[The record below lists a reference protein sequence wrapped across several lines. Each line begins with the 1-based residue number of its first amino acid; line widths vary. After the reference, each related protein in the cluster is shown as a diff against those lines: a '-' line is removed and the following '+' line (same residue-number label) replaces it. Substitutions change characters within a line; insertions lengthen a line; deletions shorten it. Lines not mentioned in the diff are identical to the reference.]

1 MLRLVVVLLLFPF
14 TALLYAEQGTQS
26 ASEAMQA
33 GNYAIAYCLWQPQAE
48 AGDSVAQYNIGWM
61 YHNGYGLVIDD
72 KQAQYW
78 WQLAAEQ
85 GHTEAQFALA
95 MLYTQGT
102 RQIKKSMEDAIPY
115 YLEAAHAGHE
125 DARLVLR
132 SLFVPDD
139 KLRGKFAPQLNDE
152 DWALLGTKVRI
163 KSNRAN
169 LRRDATVES
178 DIITTLDQGQ
188 ELVEVARQKKWIQVI
203 KPGEGISGWM
213 HASLL
218 EEETMRTPPPAGP
231 YSGSA
236 AVK

>member
-1 MLRLVVVLLLFPF
+1 MLRLVAVLLLFPF
-14 TALLYAEQGTQS
+14 MVPLHAEEESQS

-33 GNYAIAYCLWQPQAE
+33 GNYAVAYCLWLPEAK
-48 AGDSVAQYNIGWM
+48 AGDSMAQYNIGWM
-61 YHNGYGLVIDD
+61 YHNGYGLAIDD

-78 WQLAAEQ
+78 WQLAADQ

-102 RQIKKSMEDAIPY
+102 EQVKKSVEDAIPY
-115 YLEAAHAGHE
+115 YLEAAHGGHE

-139 KLRGKFAPQLNDE
+139 KLRGKFAPQLNNE
-152 DWALLGTKVRI
+152 DWALLGTQLRI
-163 KSNRAN
+163 KANRAN
-169 LRRDATVES
+169 LRSDASVES
-178 DIITTLDQGQ
+178 DVIATLEHGQ
-188 ELVEVARQKKWIQVI
+188 ELVEVERQDKWIQVI
-203 KPGEGISGWM
+203 KPGEGTRGWM

-218 EEETMRTPPPAGP
+218 EEALFSPPPGP

-236 AVK
+236 TSAK

>member
-1 MLRLVVVLLLFPF
+1 MLRLVAVLLLLPF
-14 TALLYAEQGTQS
+14 TTQAYAEQGTQS

-33 GNYAIAYCLWQPQAE
+33 GNYAVAYCLWLPQAKQ
-48 AGDSVAQYNIGWM
+48 GDSVAQYNIGWM
-61 YHNGYGLVIDD
+61 YHNGHGLAIDD
-72 KQAQYW
+72 KVAQYW

-102 RQIKKSMEDAIPY
+102 RQIKKSLEHAIPY

-139 KLRGKFAPQLNDE
+139 KLRGKLAPQLNHE
-152 DWALLGTKVRI
+152 DWALLGTQLRI
-163 KSNRAN
+163 KARRAN

-178 DIITTLDQGQ
+178 DIIITLDQGQ
-188 ELVEVARQKKWIQVI
+188 GLVEVARQKKWVQVI
-203 KPGEGISGWM
+203 KPDEGVAGWM
-213 HASLL
+213 HGSLV
-218 EEETMRTPPPAGP
+218 EEAMLTSPPAGP

-236 AVK
+236 TVK